1 MENTLYWKSATKKAL
16 WGFLLGLIINAVN
29 IDALGFIPGADTL
42 LSILAAVAFIIYF
55 VGINGMRKVCLST
68 SYGKGVSQLYA
79 SALLIICAS
88 IIDILPL
95 MGMIASVLNLVAYII
110 SIVAFYKLKKN
121 TENAV
126 LAKGANLLFMS
137 ILVAFVGD
145 LFEWI
150 PLIGDVLA
158 LPFVL
163 CNIIMAVL
171 GWYTISQSALTI
183 APVIEKDASTVVED
197 AVIIEENANDLK

>member
-55 VGINGMRKVCLST
+55 VGISGMRKVCLST

-197 AVIIEENANDLK
+197 AVIIEDDANDLK